1 MALISINRKYECYF
15 PNYDSSKQTTL
26 HSYFKNGTVVKWSNK
41 CSFQLFELQNARNL
55 IFRKICILPKLSNL
69 LLLKSSSGSKKVMI
83 LVGELYVG
91 PFWGHERTSH
101 SNVLNIKREHFDIK
115 PFRFLYHQEI
125 LIESSEM
132 SQKKASSTQILTDIR
147 TFF

>member
-1 MALISINRKYECYF
+1 MAFISINRKYECYF

-83 LVGELYVG
+83 LVEELYV
-91 PFWGHERTSH
+91 PFEGTREHLIQMFWT
-101 SNVLNIKREHFDIK
+101 SNVEHFDIK
-115 PFRFLYHQEI
+115 PFRFLYTVRQANPELCLKYSPNFNI
-125 LIESSEM
+125 D
-132 SQKKASSTQILTDIR
+132 TT
-147 TFF
+147 

>member
-83 LVGELYVG
+83 LVGER
-91 PFWGHERTSH
+91 GHERTSH
-101 SNVLNIKREHFDIK
+101 SNVLNIKRGTFWYKTVPIPVPSRNPNWK
-115 PFRFLYHQEI
+115 LGNVSK
-125 LIESSEM
+125 ES
-132 SQKKASSTQILTDIR
+132 
-147 TFF
+147 